1 MDIDLRTLL
10 SFIKESNRNLKISN
24 SLMNDPIKATAFIK
38 KNAKKI
44 DKNITIA
51 DENILFYIQEIELA
65 KLLVT
70 EDNIKFKNK
79 SGQNA
84 LFINKI
90 PVKVLQFYIE
100 KGMDINGCY
109 KSDNKEDIDY
119 FKSLLYPIHDQ
130 TGQLY
135 ERIILGLENIKRE
148 IPPTIMFPIFRLL
161 NDELSIDKKPV
172 KTNDLLLKLK
182 NNQFDFAKSEK
193 IFISHYEKQRMIINR
208 YKLTSD
214 VRNLE
219 KQNEILYEIYLNIFK
234 RNDMLAN
241 NFKENFMNK
250 FIPELTI
257 KFQKIILD
265 DVFIKNSDEKSYNVV
280 KKTRL

>member
-24 SLMNDPIKATAFIK
+24 SLMNDPIKAIAFIK

-280 KKTRL
+280 KKARL

>member
-44 DKNITIA
+44 DKNISIA

-70 EDNIKFKNK
+70 EDNVKFKNK
-79 SGQNA
+79 AGQNA

-280 KKTRL
+280 KKARL